1 MATTVG
7 SIATTSVA
15 RTLPQRVRHILLQPA
30 SEWPVIEQE
39 EASVSGLY
47 LGYIAPLAAIGPI
60 AALVGTSVFGIRLPF
75 GGTYRVPFGSA
86 VVSSAVQYALGL
98 AGIYVLAV
106 IIDLLAPHFGGTK
119 KRIQALKVAAYASTA
134 SYIAGIVA
142 LVPALGIL
150 GIAGLYSLYL
160 IYLGLPVLMRSPRE
174 RALGYTASV
183 IVSAIALFMVAGL
196 ITSRF
201 VAYPSLSLP
210 VR

>member
-1 MATTVG
+1 MATTVAAA
-7 SIATTSVA
+7 ATTPVA
-15 RTLPQRVRHILLQPA
+15 RTLPQRVRRILLQPA

-39 EASVSGLY
+39 ERSVTELY
-47 LGYIAPLAAIGPI
+47 LGYIVPLAALPPLATLIGS
-60 AALVGTSVFGIRLPF
+60 SVLGIRLPL
-75 GGTYRVPFGSA
+75 GGSYRVPFGSA
-86 VVSSAVQYALGL
+86 VVSAVVQYALGL
-98 AGIYVLAV
+98 VGIYVFAV
-106 IIDLLAPHFGGTK
+106 IIDLLATHFGGTPN
-119 KRIQALKVAAYASTA
+119 RIQALKVAAYASTA
-134 SYIAGIVA
+134 SYLAGIAA

-160 IYLGLPVLMRSPRE
+160 IYLGLPVLMRAPRE

-183 IVSAIALFMVAGL
+183 VASAIALFMLAGL